1 MQALGFL
8 PATARAAL
16 AGSLVLGLASVQA
29 SAPSAAELYEPAPP
43 EPGTEIPSATVNF
56 GMRPYADNTFYVI
69 AMKQGW
75 FEDVGITIGPEDL
88 GLKVTDSNVT
98 ALLLNGQLDMS
109 SQYCPLLLPT
119 YKASDKLKCVG
130 LH

>member
-1 MQALGFL
+1 
-8 PATARAAL
+8 
-16 AGSLVLGLASVQA
+16 
-29 SAPSAAELYEPAPP
+29 
-43 EPGTEIPSATVNF
+43 
-56 GMRPYADNTFYVI
+56 MRPYADNTFYVI

-75 FEDVGITIGPEDL
+75 FEDVGIEIGPEEL

-119 YKASDKLKCVG
+119 YKTSDKLKCVG
-130 LH
+130 FTDNFLGTAILANPALGLKSFKDYIAEGHELR